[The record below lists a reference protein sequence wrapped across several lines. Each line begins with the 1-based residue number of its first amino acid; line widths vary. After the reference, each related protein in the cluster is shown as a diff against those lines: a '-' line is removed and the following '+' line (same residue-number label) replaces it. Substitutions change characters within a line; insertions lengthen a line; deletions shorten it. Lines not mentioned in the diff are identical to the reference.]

1 MRLSDALKGKR
12 AEILDAME
20 KMAKATETD
29 GRLFTSDEQATWEKL
44 TVEINDIDR
53 KIAAQEQAE
62 RLLRG
67 DTTGRAI
74 TPAGVP
80 RLIDDQG
87 NVVRALTLKDKL
99 ADALPH
105 RTVTAPAEVSTA
117 RVLRGVVLGDWQ
129 GASRLERAVGESA
142 TSTQLFPVPEYISST
157 WLDNARAASVAM
169 QAGAI
174 TVPMRSMTEK
184 IVRTVGD
191 PTATFR
197 KEHAP
202 IPESDIIFSPLT
214 LKARLVGVLV
224 RVSIELLEDS
234 PIAESMIEAAIT
246 GAIAAKIDWA
256 LLAGDGSTTGDLD
269 NPTGLINT
277 AGINTQTG
285 TSPITSYDPFVD
297 AIGKVMAFNGV
308 PNAII
313 GGPGLAVAANKVKTG
328 LSGDQS
334 ILLPP
339 PMIVDL
345 EKYYTSQLPNTTAV
359 LGDFSMLAMGLRT
372 SLTLEA
378 TRTGGNNTFAN
389 AQVLVRAYMRMDT
402 GVLRPS
408 WFTKITGLP
417 TGELVEAPAP
427 EAAPAGQAAAPNG
440 RRAAQAA

>member
-1 MRLSDALKGKR
+1 M
-12 AEILDAME
+12 
-20 KMAKATETD
+20 
-29 GRLFTSDEQATWEKL
+29 
-44 TVEINDIDR
+44 
-53 KIAAQEQAE
+53 
-62 RLLRG
+62 
-67 DTTGRAI
+67 
-74 TPAGVP
+74 
-80 RLIDDQG
+80 RLIDKLRQARESVLDEMRAMDGVAQREERSFTSAEDAEWAKLKEKAEDLVRQIESAEARDAMLRADLKAQPLNG
-87 NVVRALTLKDKL
+87 PRLVMEDGTVIRALTKGEKL
-99 ADALPH
+99 VDALP
-105 RTVTAPAEVSTA
+105 RTVEHGEPARMGA
-117 RVLRGVVLGDWQ
+117 ILRGIVTGNWK

-174 TVPMRSMTEK
+174 TIPMRSMTEK

-202 IPESDIIFSPLT
+202 IPESDLIFSPLT

-224 RVSIELLEDS
+224 RISIELLEDS
-234 PIAESMIEAAIT
+234 PIAEAMIEAAIT
-246 GAIAAKIDWA
+246 GAIAAKVDWA

-269 NPTGLINT
+269 NPLGLINT

-285 TSPITSYDPFVD
+285 TSPITSYDAFVD
-297 AIGKVMAFNGV
+297 AIGKVMQYNGV

-313 GGPGLAVAANKVKTG
+313 GGPGLAVAANKTKTG
-328 LSGDQS
+328 LSGDNS

-359 LGDFSMLAMGLRT
+359 LGDFTMLAMGLRT
-372 SLTLEA
+372 GLTLEA
-378 TRTGGNNTFAN
+378 TRTGGNNTFQN
-389 AQVLVRAYMRMDT
+389 AQVLVRAYLRMDT

-417 TGELVEAPAP
+417 AGELAEAEQPV
-427 EAAPAGQAAAPNG
+427 APAGNG
-440 RRAAQAA
+440 RRATVAA